1 MEDLQSRLALSPL
14 VADIA
19 RAICAAVLYSHH
31 LEAVEGL
38 RKDALKAFVQVFGLV
53 IDGNDDRYLHNPFL
67 LFYLFTFLPFYF
79 FTLLLFYLFTF
90 QHLYAFVEDSHIEQT
105 HDA

>member
-1 MEDLQSRLALSPL
+1 MLQSIATGCCHATIILMEDLQTRLTLSPL
-14 VADIA
+14 IADIA

-38 RKDALKAFVQVFGLV
+38 RKDALEAFVQVFGLV
-53 IDGNDDRYLHNPFL
+53 LDWYDDRYLHNPFL
-67 LFYLFTFLPFYF
+67 PFYF
-79 FTLLLFYLFTF
+79 FTFH
-90 QHLYAFVEDSHIEQT
+90 HLYAFVEDSHIEQT